1 MANKAA
7 QFIYRCI
14 VNLHPAEFRDK
25 FGREMLLDF
34 QEGAAGLGCTRFF
47 TDALISLGRQW
58 LHTPASVG
66 FEPRSD
72 ASPLLNGHYAMIR
85 NPPLTPLEWCRGLVA
100 SVTLLVLCGYWLGAG
115 SRIPRDTGIVYAAR
129 KVAQAAQSRP
139 PASPDESSATPAA
152 VRRDFK
158 QFDVASV
165 RESKAGTTYVS
176 FPFGA
181 DDTYLPTH
189 GFMQM
194 IGLPLGAYIQ
204 FAYKMTPAQIVA
216 LETKFPDWALST
228 RYDIEARVEGEPT
241 KDDMRTMLRALLADR
256 FKLQLHA
263 VTATDKVYD
272 LVLARPGK
280 TGPALQEHPGSDP
293 DCKLDSARDS
303 AHDSSAP
310 CGTILQSVSG
320 AGLMRMTG
328 RNVSITQF
336 VLASLTKVDRPLR
349 DKTGLTG
356 KYDFTFDFAPPRIGG
371 GPDIN
376 ASEPQPGMTFK
387 DAMQDRLGLKLV
399 PDKGPVTTYV
409 LDHVEK
415 PTEN

>member
-7 QFIYRCI
+7 QLIYRCI
-14 VNLHPAEFRDK
+14 VNLHPAQFRDK

-34 QEGAAGLGCTRFF
+34 QEGAAGLGCTRIF

-58 LHTPASVG
+58 LHTPASAA
-66 FEPRSD
+66 FEPRSN
-72 ASPLLNGHYAMIR
+72 ASPLLHGHYSMIR

-100 SVTLLVLCGYWLGAG
+100 SVTLLVLCGYWLGSG

-139 PASPDESSATPAA
+139 FGSPQESGDPAM

-216 LETKFPDWALST
+216 LQSRFPDWALSA

-263 VTATDKVYD
+263 VTATAKVYD
-272 LVLARPGK
+272 LVLDKPGR
-280 TGPALQEHPGSDP
+280 TGRDLQQHPANDP
-293 DCKLDSARDS
+293 NCKLDSAS
-303 AHDSSAP
+303 NSSAP
-310 CGTILQSVSG
+310 CGTILQSASG
-320 AGLMRMTG
+320 AGLMRMSG
-328 RNVSITQF
+328 RNVSMTQF
-336 VLASLTKVDRPLR
+336 VLASLTKVDRPVV
-349 DKTGLTG
+349 DKTGLNG
-356 KYDFTFDFAPPRIGG
+356 KYDFTLEFAPPRIGG

-376 ASEPQPGMTFK
+376 PSEPPPGMTFK
-387 DAMQDRLGLKLV
+387 DALQDRLGLKLV
-399 PDKGPVTTYV
+399 PDNGPVTTYI
-409 LDHVEK
+409 LDHVER
-415 PTEN
+415 PSEN